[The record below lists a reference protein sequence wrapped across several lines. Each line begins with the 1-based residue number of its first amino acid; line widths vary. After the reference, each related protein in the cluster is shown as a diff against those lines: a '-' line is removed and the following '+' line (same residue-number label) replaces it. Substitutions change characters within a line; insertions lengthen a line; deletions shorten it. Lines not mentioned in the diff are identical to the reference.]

1 MREEQR
7 DVEPGNKV
15 EKENSRNERV
25 LGGDEIKHEH
35 PDAGERLPKT
45 EAMLPEQF
53 VLQKIITRA
62 AAGERFQE
70 HPKNEQATVNAVTSP
85 GKLGTGRIKSHHD
98 PDAEPEKC
106 GHHHDLAEEEKAVE
120 TFRALRNH
128 GYCAA
133 RGLRVRDGGQPS
145 TRAKVGANM
154 GIPFGKRDARFI

>member
-1 MREEQR
+1 MRQEQR
-7 DVEPGNKV
+7 DVEPRDKV

-53 VLQKIITRA
+53 VLQKVITRA

-98 PDAEPEKC
+98 PDAEPEKR
-106 GHHHDLAEEEKAVE
+106 GHDHDLAEEEKAVE

-154 GIPFGKRDARFI
+154 GIPIGKRDARFI